1 MKSIVGIFTGKYI
14 VTGSSDQMVKVWLYN
29 EGVPTHVGVGH
40 AGVVTNVK
48 VSPDGRSVV
57 STSADGGIF
66 LWRFPHA
73 ADMTVPGSLCSA
85 NSSSANS
92 LREQQTDRSR
102 LLSLKKT
109 MPARKENIN
118 SISKSQKVRA
128 ADYGAGGTAASSRAD
143 GCNADVGAV
152 TAGLGSVKCL
162 CRLNTTCSC
171 CTDSGGSRKSRTSS
185 VR

>member
-1 MKSIVGIFTGKYI
+1 MIDDHVFTGKYI

-48 VSPDGRSVV
+48 VSPDGKFVV

-73 ADMTVPGSLCSA
+73 ADTAPPGSRCSA
-85 NSSSANS
+85 NSGGGSTGS

-102 LLSLKKT
+102 QLSLKKT
-109 MPARKENIN
+109 LPARKENIN
-118 SISKSQKVRA
+118 VISKAQKVRTA
-128 ADYGAGGTAASSRAD
+128 ADCSSRSTTAATSTVPGD
-143 GCNADVGAV
+143 GNAVD
-152 TAGLGSVKCL
+152 GSVKCL
-162 CRLNTTCSC
+162 CRRGSTATCGRC
-171 CTDSGGSRKSRTSS
+171 DHDGTAGCKIKPF

>member
-1 MKSIVGIFTGKYI
+1 MRVYIAGKYI

-29 EGVPTHVGVGH
+29 EGIPTHIGTGH

-73 ADMTVPGSLCSA
+73 ADAGPMPCSRG
-85 NSSSANS
+85 SSSSMNSGAACS

-102 LLSLKKT
+102 QLSLKKT
-109 MPARKENIN
+109 LPARKENIN
-118 SISKSQKVRA
+118 VISKVQKIRTADNGNPKMATVA
-128 ADYGAGGTAASSRAD
+128 ADVAD
-143 GCNADVGAV
+143 
-152 TAGLGSVKCL
+152 GSVKCL
-162 CRLNTTCSC
+162 CRVRTTCTC
-171 CTDSGGSRKSRTSS
+171 GNGGGSRNSRSS